1 MMMCFKG
8 GRILAF
14 VVGMRVHHKFTVP
27 QRMNMHKN
35 SIVNRKHPYYHQ
47 EYACHR
53 LFHAM

>member
-14 VVGMRVHHKFTVP
+14 VVGMRVHHEFTVP

-35 SIVNRKHPYYHQ
+35 SIVNRKHPHYHQ

-53 LFHAM
+53 LFYAM